1 MLAIRLSRV
10 GKTKQPTYRLI
21 VSEKS
26 KDTQGRYLEILG
38 TYNPRSNPPAIKL
51 EAERIKFWMS
61 KGAQPSDTVHNLL
74 VDQKIITTPKRKIWT
89 VPKSES
95 KAEEKKEPAAEAPQA

>member
-1 MLAIRLSRV
+1 MIRLSRV

-26 KDTQGRYLEILG
+26 KDTKGKYLENLG
-38 TYNPRSNPPAIKL
+38 TYNPRTNPPAVKL
-51 EAERIKFWMS
+51 EAERIKYWMG

-74 VDQKIITTPKRKIWT
+74 VDQKIVTTPKRKIWT
-89 VPKSES
+89 VPKQ
-95 KAEEKKEPAAEAPQA
+95 KEAAAETPKA